1 MTTPFGNA
9 IALQKW
15 LHGELEVPE
24 DAAAAASPWL
34 WKEGWFRES
43 KAFIGAD
50 AQQLSGLAPGLA
62 NSIYQRLLPWQ
73 QQQAREQL
81 DEPKNKK
88 ACLPLLVRFVKGVNP
103 SADSTLTRERLVS
116 RVLERSSKAEFI
128 LLKGPAAIGKTSVMI
143 LAAHF
148 CQTNTHWKE
157 GENLSYPT
165 PATGFTWMER
175 DKPPKEQL
183 RDALTKMEEWK
194 QGEPERILFCDDV
207 QNVDSG
213 FWEQLVSESRF
224 LEINHVRI
232 VGATTRRC
240 ASDPASP
247 ILESSSVISFP
258 ELCLDEEETT
268 ALFGKFM
275 SYKTFLS
282 SLADEALSMVLDA
295 VTEQC
300 GGHVFA
306 IIASLDQL
314 DNFAS
319 IQGNFT
325 AELIISHLLSQ
336 AFLNES
342 YTRIW
347 PKNTDNFSAE
357 DRSSLKN
364 AIMDDKN
371 KVSVELQ
378 VLLMKIYFLQDTGQ
392 HLEERS
398 WSEMKQEMTFN
409 LASRRLYCFLFPTRG
424 AEDYKANSL
433 VGLVIDTLRLFSS
446 ELLQQAGKASETKR
460 FPKEGALQQM
470 FFSAIT
476 SILPPTTEVV
486 SEMSAVLP
494 DRGDKKRG
502 ELDFYVN
509 SGYYYGIELMRD
521 GGSFQEHK
529 ERFLKPC
536 SGNPNKG
543 KYFTPMIK
551 EYVIVDFR
559 GETFKSK
566 TQDKFRLIV
575 RFAANY
581 SSCHLSLGKKDLGKI
596 VFK

>member
-1 MTTPFGNA
+1 M
-9 IALQKW
+9 
-15 LHGELEVPE
+15 
-24 DAAAAASPWL
+24 
-34 WKEGWFRES
+34 
-43 KAFIGAD
+43 
-50 AQQLSGLAPGLA
+50 
-62 NSIYQRLLPWQ
+62 
-73 QQQAREQL
+73 
-81 DEPKNKK
+81 
-88 ACLPLLVRFVKGVNP
+88 NP
-103 SADSTLTRERLVS
+103 SADSTLTRQRLVS
-116 RVLERSSKAEFI
+116 RVLERSSQAEFI
-128 LLKGPAAIGKTSVMI
+128 LLNGPAAVGKTSVMI

-148 CQTNTHWKE
+148 CQTNTHWKDRK
-157 GENLSYPT
+157 NLSYPT
-165 PATGFTWMER
+165 PITGFTWMGR
-175 DKPPKEQL
+175 DKPPEEQL
-183 RDALTKMEEWK
+183 RDALAKMEEWK
-194 QGEPERILFCDDV
+194 EGEPERILFCDDV

-213 FWEQLVSESRF
+213 YWEELVSTRF

-247 ILESSSVISFP
+247 ILESSSVVSFP
-258 ELCLDEEETT
+258 ELRLDEEETT

-275 SYKTFLS
+275 SSKTFLS

-314 DNFAS
+314 DDFAA
-319 IQGNFT
+319 IRGNCT
-325 AELIISHLLSQ
+325 AELIISHLLSKT
-336 AFLNES
+336 FLNQS

-347 PKNTDNFSAE
+347 PKNTESFSVE
-357 DRSSLKN
+357 DRSSLKD

-378 VLLMKIYFLQDTGQ
+378 VLLMKIYVLQDTGQ
-392 HLEERS
+392 DLEERS

-409 LASRRLYCFLFPTRG
+409 LASRRLYHFLFPTRG

-433 VGLVIDTLRLFSS
+433 VGLVTDTLRLFSS
-446 ELLQQAGKASETKR
+446 ELLQQASQAPEMKK

-509 SGYYYGIELMRD
+509 SGHYYGIELMRD
-521 GGSFQEHK
+521 GGSFKEHK
-529 ERFLKPC
+529 ERFLKPR

-543 KYFTPMIK
+543 KYFTPKIK

-559 GETFKSK
+559 GETFKAK

-581 SSCHLSLGKKDLGKI
+581 SSCHVSLGKKDLGEI